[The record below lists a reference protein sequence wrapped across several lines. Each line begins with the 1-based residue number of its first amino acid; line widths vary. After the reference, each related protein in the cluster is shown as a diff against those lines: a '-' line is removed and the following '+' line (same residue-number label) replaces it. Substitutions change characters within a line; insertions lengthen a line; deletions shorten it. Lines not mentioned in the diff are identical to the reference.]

1 MIRDEVKLTR
11 TFLLENQIFY
21 KKALLSFFRISNIKL
36 RIAISNLK
44 KSIYS
49 LKWYVIVRLDTTNGF
64 YSNSQIFLNSIKV
77 SNTVIKKPYWHYN
90 YCGNI

>member
-49 LKWYVIVRLDTTNGF
+49 LK
-64 YSNSQIFLNSIKV
+64 
-77 SNTVIKKPYWHYN
+77 
-90 YCGNI
+90 